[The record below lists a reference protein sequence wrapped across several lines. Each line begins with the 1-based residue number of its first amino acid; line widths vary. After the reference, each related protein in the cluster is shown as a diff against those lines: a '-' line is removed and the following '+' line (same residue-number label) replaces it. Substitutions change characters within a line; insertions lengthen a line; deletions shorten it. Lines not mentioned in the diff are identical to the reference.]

1 MENSLSLPV
10 KVVNQL
16 SPNISTMK
24 SRSLILILIL
34 QLITLVGFTQ
44 TNPSISGR
52 DTRLFNDNWK
62 FYKGDQQNAFQT
74 TFNDKDWRNVEL
86 PHDWSI
92 EGPFDTKWASATAY
106 LPTGIGWYR
115 KNFTVPT
122 GDKDKKV
129 YIYFEGVA
137 KNGEAW
143 INGHDLGKRPNGY
156 ISYQYDLTPYLNF
169 GKENVLA
176 VKVDHNEFADSRWY
190 VGSGIYRNV
199 YLIATGKVHIK
210 QWGVFATTPSVNKEK
225 AVVAVNVSVENN
237 STTDQK
243 IVVQNTLS
251 DSKGKIVANSLK
263 TVSVKNSGEISTD
276 VSLDIKNPAL
286 WSTDQP
292 NLYTLTTTIK
302 KGTITVDKIDTKV
315 GIRDFHFDANKGFTL
330 NGVPMKINGVCVHHD
345 AGCLGA
351 AVPVGVWERRLLL
364 LKEMGCNSIRMSHN
378 PHATELYDLCDKL
391 GFLVMDEAFDE
402 WEGGKNKWVQGRNV
416 GPPSLQGYNEVF
428 AEWHERDLRD
438 QILKNRNHPSI
449 FMWSIGNEIDYPND
463 PYSYPILDIGS
474 NPQIFGRGYHKDSPN
489 SDRLGVVAK
498 ELVKI
503 VKQFDV
509 TRPVTSALAAAI
521 ISNETGFADALDI
534 AGYNY
539 QEYRYVDDHKKY
551 PNRVIYG
558 SENGFAMNVWNDV
571 AKNDFISGQYLWTGI
586 EYLGEAGKFPTKHST
601 SGMLDLA
608 GLRKPEYYFRQSIWS
623 TKPMV
628 YIGTTLVPANE
639 REGSIWSQKRAD
651 PIWNYNN
658 DDKVR
663 VSCFTNCKSVELFL
677 NNKSLGVK
685 NRADFE
691 NTGVIYWDTPFEP
704 GTLKAVVKD
713 AGNKNLVQVLN
724 TAGQAAAITASADTK
739 QLSIGKRGLAHIEL
753 TITDENS
760 NMVYMSKPEI
770 TCTVNGSA
778 KLLGL
783 ENSNPRDTTQYK
795 TNKRMAFKGKLVA
808 YIQAGDEAGPL
819 KITFASPGLKPANVE
834 LEVIK

>member
-1 MENSLSLPV
+1 
-10 KVVNQL
+10 
-16 SPNISTMK
+16 MK
-24 SRSLILILIL
+24 RNSLILILVL
-34 QLITLVGFTQ
+34 LLITLSGYTQ
-44 TNPSISGR
+44 TILSISGR
-52 DTRLFNDNWK
+52 ETRLFNENWK
-62 FYKGDQQNAFQT
+62 FFKGDQQNAFQT
-74 TFNDKDWRNVEL
+74 SFNDKEWRSVEL

-92 EGPFDTKWASATAY
+92 EGPFDTKWASATGY

-115 KNFTVPT
+115 KNFTVPAV
-122 GDKDKKV
+122 DKDKKV

-137 KNGEAW
+137 KNGEVW
-143 INGHDLGKRPNGY
+143 INGHDLGKRPNAY
-156 ISYQYDLTPYLNF
+156 ISYQYDLTPFLNF

-199 YLIATGKVHIK
+199 FLITTEKVHIK
-210 QWGVFATTPSVNKEK
+210 QWGIFATTPTISKEK
-225 AVVAVNVSVENN
+225 AVVAVNVTIENN
-237 STTDQK
+237 STADQK
-243 IVVQNTLS
+243 IDVQNTLS

-263 TVSVKNSGEISTD
+263 TVSVNNSGEISTD
-276 VSLDIKNPAL
+276 VSLNVNNPTL

-292 NLYTLTTTIK
+292 NIYTLTTTIK
-302 KGTITVDKIDTKV
+302 KGTVTIDMIDTKV

-330 NGVPMKINGVCVHHD
+330 NGVPMKIKGVCVHDD
-345 AGCLGA
+345 AGCLGVA
-351 AVPVGVWERRLLL
+351 IPVGVWERRLLL

-391 GFLVMDEAFDE
+391 GILVMDEAFDE
-402 WEGGKNKWVQGRNV
+402 WEGGKNKWVQGRNF

-463 PYSYPILDIGS
+463 PYSHPILDIGT

-489 SDRLGVVAK
+489 SDRLGIVAK

-503 VKQFDV
+503 VKQYDV

-551 PNRVIYG
+551 PNRIIYG
-558 SENGFAMNVWNDV
+558 SENGFGMNVWNDV
-571 AKNDFISGQYLWTGI
+571 AKNDFISAQYLWTGI
-586 EYLGEAGKFPTKHST
+586 EYLGEAGRFPTKHST

-639 REGSIWSQKRAD
+639 KEGSIWSQKHAD

-658 DDKVR
+658 GEKVR

-685 NRADFE
+685 NRSDFE
-691 NTGVIYWDTPFEP
+691 TTGVIYWDTPFEP
-704 GTLKAVVKD
+704 GKLKAIAKD
-713 AGNKNLVQVLN
+713 AGNKDLVQVLN
-724 TAGQAAAITASADTK
+724 TAGQAAAIIASSDTK

-753 TITDENS
+753 TITDENRNRIYLS
-760 NMVYMSKPEI
+760 QAEI
-770 TCTVNGSA
+770 TCTVTGSA

-795 TNKRMAFKGKLVA
+795 TNKRSVFKGKLVA
-808 YIQAGDEAGPL
+808 YIQAGDKAGPL

>member
-1 MENSLSLPV
+1 
-10 KVVNQL
+10 
-16 SPNISTMK
+16 MK
-24 SRSLILILIL
+24 RKSLILILIL
-34 QLITLVGFTQ
+34 QLITLSGFTQ
-44 TNPSISGR
+44 TNPSTSGR
-52 DTRLFNDNWK
+52 ETRLFNENWK
-62 FYKGDQQNAFQT
+62 FFKGDQENAFQT
-74 TFNDKDWRNVEL
+74 NFNDKEWRSVEL

-115 KNFTVPT
+115 KNFTIPT
-122 GDKDKKV
+122 NDKDKKV

-137 KNGEAW
+137 KNGEVW
-143 INGHDLGKRPNGY
+143 INGHDLGKRPNAY
-156 ISYQYDLTPYLNF
+156 ISYQYDLTPFLNF
-169 GKENVLA
+169 GKANVLA

-199 YLIATGKVHIK
+199 FLITTGKLHIK
-210 QWGVFATTPSVNKEK
+210 QWGVFATTPTVSKEK
-225 AVVAVNVSVENN
+225 AVVAITVTVENN

-243 IVVQNTLS
+243 VDVQNTLT
-251 DSKGKIVANSLK
+251 DSKGKIVANSIK
-263 TVSVKNSGEISTD
+263 TVSVNTSGEISTD
-276 VSLDIKNPAL
+276 VSLNINNPAL

-302 KGTITVDKIDTKV
+302 NGADTLDKIDTKV

-330 NGVPMKINGVCVHHD
+330 NGVPLKIKGVCVHHD

-351 AVPVGVWERRLLL
+351 AVPTGVWERRLLL

-391 GFLVMDEAFDE
+391 GFLIMDEAFDE

-463 PYSYPILDIGS
+463 PYSHPILDIGT

-503 VKQFDV
+503 VKQYDV

-551 PNRVIYG
+551 PNRIIYG
-558 SENGFAMNVWNDV
+558 SENGFGMNVWNDV
-571 AKNDFISGQYLWTGI
+571 AKNDFISAQYLWTGI
-586 EYLGEAGKFPTKHST
+586 EYLGEAGRFPTKHST

-608 GLRKPEYYFRQSIWS
+608 GLRKPEYFFRQSIWS

-639 REGSIWSQKRAD
+639 KEGSIWSQKRAD

-658 DDKVR
+658 GEKVR

-691 NTGVIYWDTPFEP
+691 NTGVIYWDTPYEP
-704 GTLKAVVKD
+704 GTLKAVAKD
-713 AGNKNLVQVLN
+713 AGNKELVQVLN
-724 TAGQAAAITASADTK
+724 TAGQASSIEASSDTK

-753 TITDENS
+753 TITDENM
-760 NMVYMSKPEI
+760 NMVYLSKAEI
-770 TCTVNGSA
+770 TCTVIGSA

-795 TNKRMAFKGKLVA
+795 TNKRSVFKGKLVA
-808 YIQAGDEAGPL
+808 YIQAGDKAGPL
-819 KITFASPGLKPANVE
+819 KITFTSPGLKPANVE

>member
-1 MENSLSLPV
+1 
-10 KVVNQL
+10 
-16 SPNISTMK
+16 MK
-24 SRSLILILIL
+24 RKSLILILIL
-34 QLITLVGFTQ
+34 QLITLSGFSQ
-44 TNPSISGR
+44 TTPSISGR
-52 DTRLFNDNWK
+52 ETLLFNENWK
-62 FYKGDQQNAFQT
+62 FYKGDLENAFQT
-74 TFNDKDWRNVEL
+74 SFNDKEWRSVEL

-92 EGPFDTKWASATAY
+92 EGPFDIKWASATAY

-115 KNFTVPT
+115 KNFTIPA
-122 GDKDKKV
+122 GHKDKKV

-137 KNGEAW
+137 KNGEVW
-143 INGHDLGKRPNGY
+143 INGHYLGKRPNAY
-156 ISYQYDLTPYLNF
+156 ISYQYDLTPFLNF
-169 GKENVLA
+169 GKENLLE
-176 VKVDHNEFADSRWY
+176 VKVDHSEFADSRWY

-199 YLIATGKVHIK
+199 YLITTGKVHIK
-210 QWGVFATTPSVNKEK
+210 QWGVFATTPTVSKEK
-225 AVVAVNVSVENN
+225 AVVAVNVTIENN
-237 STTDQK
+237 SAVNQN
-243 IVVQNTLS
+243 IEIHNTLS
-251 DSKGKIVANSLK
+251 DAKGKIVAH
-263 TVSVKNSGEISTD
+263 SVKLISIPASRENVSD
-276 VSLDIKNPAL
+276 VSMEITNPSL
-286 WSTDQP
+286 WSTEQP
-292 NLYTLTTTIK
+292 NLYTLTTVLK
-302 KGTITVDKIDTKV
+302 KGTALLDKIDTKV
-315 GIRDFHFDANKGFTL
+315 GIRDFHFDANKGFSL
-330 NGVPMKINGVCVHHD
+330 NGVPMKIKGVCVHHD

-463 PYSYPILDIGS
+463 PYSHPILDIGT

-503 VKQFDV
+503 VKQYDV

-521 ISNETGFADALDI
+521 ISNETGFTDALDI

-551 PNRVIYG
+551 PNRIIYG

-571 AKNDFISGQYLWTGI
+571 AKNDFISAQYLWTGI
-586 EYLGEAGKFPTKHST
+586 EYLGEAGRFPTKHST

-608 GLRKPEYYFRQSIWS
+608 GLRKPEYFFRQSIWS

-628 YIGTTLVPANE
+628 YIGTTLVPTNE
-639 REGSIWSQKRAD
+639 SEGSIWSQKRAD
-651 PIWNYNN
+651 PIWNYNTG
-658 DDKVR
+658 DKVR

-677 NNKSLGVK
+677 NNKSLGAK

-691 NTGVIYWDTPFEP
+691 TTGVIFWDTPFEP
-704 GTLKAVVKD
+704 GTLKAVAKD
-713 AGNKNLVQVLN
+713 AGNKDLVQVLN
-724 TAGQAAAITASADTK
+724 TAGQAVAITASSDTK

-753 TITDENS
+753 TITDENR
-760 NMVYMSKPEI
+760 NMVYLSRSEI
-770 TCTVNGSA
+770 TCTITGSA

-795 TNKRMAFKGKLVA
+795 TNKRSAFKGKLVA
-808 YIQAGDEAGPL
+808 YIQAGDKVGPL
-819 KITFASPGLKPANVE
+819 KITFTSPGLKPANVE

>member
-1 MENSLSLPV
+1 
-10 KVVNQL
+10 
-16 SPNISTMK
+16 MK
-24 SRSLILILIL
+24 RNSLILILVL
-34 QLITLVGFTQ
+34 QLITLSGFTQ
-44 TNPSISGR
+44 TIPSTSGR
-52 DTRLFNDNWK
+52 ETRLFNENWK
-62 FYKGDQQNAFQT
+62 FYKGDQENAFQT
-74 TFNDKDWRNVEL
+74 NFNDKEWRSVEL

-92 EGPFDTKWASATAY
+92 EGPFDTKWASATGY

-115 KNFTVPT
+115 KNFTIPAN
-122 GDKDKKV
+122 DKDKKV
-129 YIYFEGVA
+129 YIYFEGVS
-137 KNGEAW
+137 KNGEVW
-143 INGHDLGKRPNGY
+143 INGHDLGKRPNAY
-156 ISYQYDLTPYLNF
+156 ISYQYDLTPFLNF
-169 GKENVLA
+169 GNENVLT

-199 YLIATGKVHIK
+199 FLITTGKVHIK
-210 QWGVFATTPSVNKEK
+210 QWGVFATTPLVSKEK
-225 AVVAVNVSVENN
+225 AVVAVNITIENN
-237 STTDQK
+237 STTAQK
-243 IVVQNTLS
+243 VDIQNTLF
-251 DSKGKIVANSLK
+251 DSKSKIVANSVK
-263 TVSVKNSGEISTD
+263 NVSVNTSAELSIDIS
-276 VSLDIKNPAL
+276 LNINNPAL

-302 KGTITVDKIDTKV
+302 KGTVTLDKIDTKI
-315 GIRDFHFDANKGFTL
+315 GIRDFRFDANKGFSL
-330 NGVPMKINGVCVHHD
+330 NGVPMKIKGVCVHHD

-351 AVPVGVWERRLLL
+351 AVPTGVWERRLLR

-428 AEWHERDLRD
+428 TEWHERDLRD

-449 FMWSIGNEIDYPND
+449 IMWSIGNEIDYPND
-463 PYSYPILDIGS
+463 PYSHPILDIGT

-503 VKQFDV
+503 VKQYDV
-509 TRPVTSALAAAI
+509 TRPVTAALAAAI

-551 PNRVIYG
+551 PNRIIYG
-558 SENGFAMNVWNDV
+558 SENGFGMNVWDDV
-571 AKNDFISGQYLWTGI
+571 AKNDFITAQYLWTGI
-586 EYLGEAGKFPTKHST
+586 EYLGEADRFPTKHST

-608 GLRKPEYYFRQSIWS
+608 GLRKPEYFFRQSIWS

-639 REGSIWSQKRAD
+639 REGSIWSQKPAN

-658 DDKVR
+658 GDKVR

-677 NNKSLGVK
+677 NNKSLGIK
-685 NRADFE
+685 NRAVFE
-691 NTGVIYWDTPFEP
+691 NTGVIFWDTPFEP
-704 GTLKAVVKD
+704 GTLKAVAKD
-713 AGNKNLVQVLN
+713 AGNKDLVQVLN
-724 TAGQAAAITASADTK
+724 TAGQAAAITASSDSK

-753 TITDENS
+753 TITDENR
-760 NMVYMSKPEI
+760 NMVYLSKSEI

-795 TNKRMAFKGKLVA
+795 TNKRTAFKGKLVA
-808 YIQAGDEAGPL
+808 YIQAGDKAGPL
-819 KITFASPGLKPANVE
+819 KITFTSPGLKPATVE